1 MYSLL
6 SDIPDAKLVE
16 ENKQLQSKLEEAN
29 ATVKQEQT
37 KVKDLTIENA
47 KHKYRILHLVRA
59 LKDADQ
65 KLERLSK

>member
-37 KVKDLTIENA
+37 KVFLFLFTFF
-47 KHKYRILHLVRA
+47 
-59 LKDADQ
+59 
-65 KLERLSK
+65 SSP